1 VTTTTDQ
8 VNRPATC
15 FADPFALLSSASLSW
30 RQKKQALEH
39 WEFDELQK
47 MRATG
52 ENMPSAKPERS
63 HLRAVRYCLR
73 KIASGELRD

>member
-1 VTTTTDQ
+1 MTTADE

-15 FADPFALLSSASLSW
+15 FADPFALLSSAGLSW
-30 RQKKQALEH
+30 SQKKLALEH

-52 ENMPSAKPERS
+52 ENMAPARPERS

-73 KIASGELRD
+73 KIAAGELRD

>member
-1 VTTTTDQ
+1 MTSPDPMNQ
-8 VNRPATC
+8 PAEN
-15 FADPFALLSSASLSW
+15 FADPFALLSSERLTW
-30 RQKKQALEH
+30 PEKKRALER

-47 MRATG
+47 MQATG
-52 ENMPSAKPERS
+52 ENMGPSKRERS